1 MDEEL
6 NATQRT
12 LARLNNKN
20 VDPELVAVVQYNETD
35 DTTVLLLN
43 NQEVTDGEGVV
54 YKGKK
59 FPVQLDLLTLGD
71 VPDEVDYQTVVGYK
85 STEVFSK
92 VYGTKVTTSVPV
104 FGVKPG
110 RTVYGARI
118 LLAIGG
124 VSLTLPDQ
132 GSRVVCTGATYRRW
146 SVTVPNALWE

>member
-59 FPVQLDLLTLGD
+59 FPVQLDLLTLATCRMRWTIRRSSDTSPQKCSARFTG
-71 VPDEVDYQTVVGYK
+71 QK
-85 STEVFSK
+85 SLLLSPFSASNLG
-92 VYGTKVTTSVPV
+92 VQCTAPV
-104 FGVKPG
+104 SCW
-110 RTVYGARI
+110 R
-118 LLAIGG
+118 LAAC
-124 VSLTLPDQ
+124 
-132 GSRVVCTGATYRRW
+132 R
-146 SVTVPNALWE
+146 